1 MGGQDQAFWRR
12 KTLGEMTQ
20 AEWES
25 LCDGCAQC
33 CLIKLEDEDTG
44 YLYHTKLACR
54 LLDIGSC
61 RCGDYENRHTQVP
74 DCIHLTA
81 KNAGTLDWLPVSCAY
96 RLVAE
101 GKDLYWWHPLIS
113 GDSATV
119 REAGISISDFARS
132 EGAMSVDEMARFVIK
147 DPARKRLG

>member
-1 MGGQDQAFWRR
+1 MAGQDQAFWRR
-12 KTLGEMTQ
+12 KTLAEMSAQ
-20 AEWES
+20 EWES

-33 CLIKLEDEDTG
+33 CLIKLEDDDTG
-44 YLYHTKLACR
+44 ELFHTKLSCH

-61 RCGDYENRHTQVP
+61 RCSDYDNRHARVP

-81 KNAGTLDWLPVSCAY
+81 ENAGTLEWLPQSCAY

-113 GDSATV
+113 GDADTV
-119 REAGISISDFARS
+119 RQAGISVSGFARS
-132 EGAMSVDEMARFVIK
+132 EGGIAVEKMDRFVIQ
-147 DPARKRLG
+147 DPSRGRR